1 MRIWL
6 MMILRKKNSYKNI
19 EGKGR
24 EKKMAKTKVLVVDD
38 EEDFA
43 KALRVRLKANGY
55 DVVLAHD
62 SIQAIMMASQ
72 EKPDLIILDIMI
84 PGEDGFIVTER
95 LKQSQAT
102 QYIPVIFLTGIPG
115 GERRAH
121 KLGASGYI
129 MKPYH
134 PERLLE
140 TIHKALEIKGAQAG
154 QKVKEA
160 VA

>member
-1 MRIWL
+1 M
-6 MMILRKKNSYKNI
+6 
-19 EGKGR
+19 G
-24 EKKMAKTKVLVVDD
+24 KTKVLVVDD

-160 VA
+160 VGIAL

>member
-1 MRIWL
+1 M
-6 MMILRKKNSYKNI
+6 
-19 EGKGR
+19 
-24 EKKMAKTKVLVVDD
+24 KVLVVDD
-38 EEDFA
+38 EEDFG
-43 KALRVRLKANGY
+43 KALKVRLKANGY

-84 PGEDGFIVTER
+84 PGEDGFFVTER

-102 QYIPVIFLTGIPG
+102 QHIPIIILTGIPG
-115 GERRAH
+115 GERRAR

-134 PERLLE
+134 PEKLLK
-140 TIHKALEIKGAQAG
+140 TIHKALEIKGTKAE
-154 QKVKEA
+154 QKVDKTIGIGC
-160 VA
+160 